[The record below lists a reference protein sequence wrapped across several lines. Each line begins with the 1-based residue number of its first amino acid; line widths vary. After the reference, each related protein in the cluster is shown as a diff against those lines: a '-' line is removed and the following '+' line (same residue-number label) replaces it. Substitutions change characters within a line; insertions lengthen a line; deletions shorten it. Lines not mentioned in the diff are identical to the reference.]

1 MCASVLSV
9 HECED
14 GCPSWML
21 PLVVSARLYGKTGCT
36 QAMSKMVLGNYSKEE
51 PGQHSGTAG
60 SAVCTMTAPGSHL
73 GNPPQ
78 SRRKPEG

>member
-1 MCASVLSV
+1 MDAASRGLQQGFM
-9 HECED
+9 E
-14 GCPSWML
+14 
-21 PLVVSARLYGKTGCT
+21 KQTGCT
-36 QAMSKMVLGNYSKEE
+36 QDTSKMVLGNYSKEE

-60 SAVCTMTAPGSHL
+60 SAVCTMPAPGSHL